1 MDASNSIIG
10 DAELRDLLMT
20 LLIEGPED
28 DCLTETLINMEQT
41 IAFSPEVLIPVPAG
55 LEQQLLTG
63 LNKTAA
69 ASLKTA
75 GKFGLKWLF
84 TGLGGA
90 CVATGIIAYQQLQPN
105 NDQPRARLAV
115 TATKSTQQQ
124 DSVKNDSLAP
134 IQTPAISTPQDVTK
148 PLTEL
153 ALPSPETS
161 GTVWFSAEPEVR
173 EMADREEPVES
184 PELAFRTD
192 HIISPADSPDSLDV
206 QDSVFTNV
214 KRLELIIDN
223 GDISIS
229 QVEGDQVTIKGLNPQ
244 ISANQN
250 NGTLLVT
257 DDLKKN
263 IRKNHRVDRI
273 INIQG
278 TFLQIEVPKGTT
290 IKLVST
296 NGTVKLDGIQAETC
310 EVEAGFGDVLIS
322 NCNAKTTVSATA
334 GFLRM
339 TGMTGDIHA
348 KSSFGDMEL
357 ADINGTIHA
366 EIASGL
372 FIGKKLTGAI
382 SIDSDFGDV
391 VLENIIGKLE
401 VQTNSGNLNAD
412 SISGP
417 SFTIT
422 SSFGDI
428 DLHKINAP
436 SLVTANSGN
445 IEIEAMTGTLTVISN
460 FGNITLQEIEGN
472 IKVDGNSGD
481 IDIRNLDGDMVVDSQ
496 FGNLDVKNSKG
507 NAILNLNSGD
517 LNVRDME
524 LNDSL
529 NLHVD
534 FGNSKIG
541 LKNDYD
547 DIRFDVEASMGVV
560 KITKGS
566 MKLEKENGLILREK
580 GRISVKGEV
589 SSGNMTFN

>member
-105 NDQPRARLAV
+105 NDRPGANLAV

-124 DSVKNDSLAP
+124 DSVKSDSLAP

-161 GTVWFSAEPEVR
+161 GTVWFSTESEVR
-173 EMADREEPVES
+173 EMADREEPEEPIEVA
-184 PELAFRTD
+184 LRTD
-192 HIISPADSPDSLDV
+192 HIISPADSPDTLDV

-214 KRLELIIDN
+214 KRLELIINN
-223 GDISIS
+223 GDVSIT
-229 QVEGDQVTIKGLNPQ
+229 QVEGDQVTIKGMNAQLSTNH
-244 ISANQN
+244 N

-257 DDLKKN
+257 DDQKM
-263 IRKNHRVDRI
+263 IPRKRRCNDCDDENQVA
-273 INIQG
+273 
-278 TFLQIEVPKGTT
+278 FLEIKVPMGTT

-296 NGTVKLDGIQAETC
+296 NGTVRLDGIQAETC

-322 NCNAKTTVSATA
+322 NCKAKTTVSAA
-334 GFLRM
+334 DGFLHM

-348 KSSFGDMEL
+348 ESSFGNMEL
-357 ADINGTIHA
+357 EDINGTIHA

-372 FIGKKLTGAI
+372 FTGRNLTGAV
-382 SIDSDFGDV
+382 SIESDFGDV
-391 VLENIIGKLE
+391 VLDNVVGKLE
-401 VQTNSGNLNAD
+401 VQTNSGTLRAD

-417 SFTIT
+417 SFIIS

-428 DLHKINAP
+428 DLHEISAP
-436 SLVTANSGN
+436 SHITANSGN

-460 FGNITLQEIEGN
+460 FGNITLREIDGN
-472 IKVDGNSGD
+472 IKVNGNSGD
-481 IDIRNLDGDMVVDSQ
+481 IDIHNLNGDMVVDSQ

-507 NAILNLNSGD
+507 NAILHLNSGN

-547 DIRFDVEASMGVV
+547 DIRFDVEASMGMV

-566 MKLEKENGLILREK
+566 MKLEKENGMILREK